1 MVRAIVATT
10 VDAFGFNEASIYLL
24 EPEKGVFRAYA
35 TVGRFPD
42 VDRKVLE
49 TPVPAEVFERLM
61 SERFQVGRAYFI
73 DHRDYSWSPED
84 LRYFPVPDL
93 QPSED
98 EGEWHPDDSLF
109 VPLHDKQDRV
119 MGVLDLWDP
128 QDHKIPTLEHIRP
141 LEVFAAHAA
150 LAVINAK
157 HYEELE
163 ATTRQLEQQLEVRH
177 DLFDLSEVLLST
189 LDQRAV
195 LEQVAEMLKTLVD
208 YDAMDIRVLDEARGA
223 LVAIFARDTNAEEML
238 AASVPVEGSVC
249 GWAVAH
255 KQALLINDMN
265 VDPRAYVIPE
275 TPTEPQA
282 SIIVPLQVMGEV
294 SGVLTLDRLGGRTFD
309 ERELE
314 LARLFAN
321 QAAIALQNARS
332 YMEMELQA
340 ISDGLTGLHNYRH
353 FQESLAAEVS
363 RAERYDEEFCLLMM
377 DLDHFKSVN
386 DTVGHQRGDEVL
398 REVAS
403 VLKRC
408 SRESDYLAR
417 YGGEEFT
424 VILPRTTRTEARP
437 VAQRICDQVREIEPG
452 APGVRVSMSIG
463 IAAFPESARDKDAL
477 LGAADSALLRAKAL
491 GRDRVC
497 DYGEREALAE
507 RGGEHRLAT
516 LGHEFARYVG
526 MSDEEATG
534 LAAAL
539 GVIDSRGALGPDAE
553 AMPGGAAET
562 PGSQHR
568 RGRITAVS
576 RHSAALAALLSAN
589 ERWDGAGY
597 PEGLSG
603 ERIPRVARAFAVVRA
618 FVLMGSGEA
627 ARERLRAGA
636 SREFDPRYVDRLL
649 SFLKDTEDA
658 WIPGQ
663 RASRVRSSAAF

>member
-1 MVRAIVATT
+1 
-10 VDAFGFNEASIYLL
+10 
-24 EPEKGVFRAYA
+24 
-35 TVGRFPD
+35 
-42 VDRKVLE
+42 
-49 TPVPAEVFERLM
+49 
-61 SERFQVGRAYFI
+61 
-73 DHRDYSWSPED
+73 
-84 LRYFPVPDL
+84 
-93 QPSED
+93 
-98 EGEWHPDDSLF
+98 
-109 VPLHDKQDRV
+109 
-119 MGVLDLWDP
+119 
-128 QDHKIPTLEHIRP
+128 
-141 LEVFAAHAA
+141 
-150 LAVINAK
+150 
-157 HYEELE
+157 
-163 ATTRQLEQQLEVRH
+163 
-177 DLFDLSEVLLST
+177 
-189 LDQRAV
+189 
-195 LEQVAEMLKTLVD
+195 
-208 YDAMDIRVLDEARGA
+208 
-223 LVAIFARDTNAEEML
+223 
-238 AASVPVEGSVC
+238 VPVAGSVC

-265 VDPRAYVIPE
+265 TDPRAFVIPE
-275 TPTEPQA
+275 TPTERQA

-321 QAAIALQNARS
+321 QAAIAIQNARS

-340 ISDGLTGLHNYRH
+340 ISDGLTGLHNHRH

-363 RAERYDEEFCLLMM
+363 RAGRYDEEFCLLMM

-403 VLKRC
+403 VLRRC

-424 VILPRTTRTEARP
+424 VILPRTTLTEARP

-452 APGVRVSMSIG
+452 AQGVRVSMSIG
-463 IAAFPESARDKDAL
+463 VAAFPESARDKEAL

-497 DYGEREALAE
+497 TYGEREALAE
-507 RGGEHRLAT
+507 RESERRLAT
-516 LGHEFARYVG
+516 LGRDFARYVG
-526 MSDEEATG
+526 LSDEEATG

-539 GVIDSRGALGPDAE
+539 GIVESRGAAGPAVEVALGGE
-553 AMPGGAAET
+553 TQSPGL
-562 PGSQHR
+562 QQR

-576 RHSAALAALLSAN
+576 RHSAALEALLYAN

-597 PEGLSG
+597 PEGLKG

-618 FVLMGSGEA
+618 YALRGGGEA
-627 ARERLRAGA
+627 ARAHLRAGA

-649 SFLKDTEDA
+649 AFLKDTEDA
-658 WIPGQ
+658 WIPAQ
-663 RASRVRSSAAF
+663 QAPRVRSSAAC